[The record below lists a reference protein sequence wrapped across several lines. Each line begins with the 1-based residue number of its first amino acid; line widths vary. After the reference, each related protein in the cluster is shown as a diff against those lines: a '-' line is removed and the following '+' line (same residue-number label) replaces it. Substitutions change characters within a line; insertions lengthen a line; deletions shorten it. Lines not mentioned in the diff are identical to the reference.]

1 VVTVQLDKQDIGG
14 NGSKKSPF
22 KVLINPAQPDLL
34 KTQIS
39 GPGVER
45 GNVGSVAPF
54 TVKAFNRFGTPI
66 PHGGAPFHLTVTG
79 PAKGADPKGVKLSD
93 QKNGTYN
100 GEYLPILH
108 GVHTVLVELHGK
120 PVAQCP
126 IKVNIER
133 DPNAADPS
141 KSWAEHLNDPTTI
154 EPVKIL
160 LHAVRPDGK
169 PMTRGGDPFDVEVLD
184 PNNDVV
190 PATIKDNGD
199 GKKKKKKEGSEKKK
213 SGLNLFLEGTYLI
226 EIPAEEAGPHKV
238 DLFLRNKELPT
249 HIEHVKDFPKT
260 IIVEPGVDAKNSTV
274 KGPGVEP
281 TGVLQDHETYFDIV
295 AKDAKGRDV
304 GEKGANMPFA
314 ATVKGPRGN
323 VPSKLVD
330 KKNGTYH
337 VTVSK

>member
-1 VVTVQLDKQDIGG
+1 
-14 NGSKKSPF
+14 
-22 KVLINPAQPDLL
+22 
-34 KTQIS
+34 
-39 GPGVER
+39 
-45 GNVGSVAPF
+45 
-54 TVKAFNRFGTPI
+54 
-66 PHGGAPFHLTVTG
+66 
-79 PAKGADPKGVKLSD
+79 
-93 QKNGTYN
+93 
-100 GEYLPILH
+100 
-108 GVHTVLVELHGK
+108 
-120 PVAQCP
+120 
-126 IKVNIER
+126 
-133 DPNAADPS
+133 
-141 KSWAEHLNDPTTI
+141 
-154 EPVKIL
+154 
-160 LHAVRPDGK
+160 
-169 PMTRGGDPFDVEVLD
+169 
-184 PNNDVV
+184 
-190 PATIKDNGD
+190 
-199 GKKKKKKEGSEKKK
+199 
-213 SGLNLFLEGTYLI
+213 LI